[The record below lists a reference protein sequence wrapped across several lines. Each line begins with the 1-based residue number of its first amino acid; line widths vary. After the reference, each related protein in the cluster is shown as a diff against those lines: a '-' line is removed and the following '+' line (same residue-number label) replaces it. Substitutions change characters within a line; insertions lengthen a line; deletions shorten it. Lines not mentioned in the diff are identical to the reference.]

1 MRKRYNEQQVFHDPK
16 EMFVLVSFKIK
27 TGGGK
32 KKKLHREVN
41 PRH

>member
-1 MRKRYNEQQVFHDPK
+1 MLHDPK

-27 TGGGK
+27 TGRK

-41 PRH
+41 LRH